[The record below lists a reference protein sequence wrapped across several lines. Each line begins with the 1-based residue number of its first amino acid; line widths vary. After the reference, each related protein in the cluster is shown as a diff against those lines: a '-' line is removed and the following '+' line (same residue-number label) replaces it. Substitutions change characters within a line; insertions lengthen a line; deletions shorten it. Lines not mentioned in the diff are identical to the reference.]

1 MLQSLSIRN
10 FVIVDTLDLEFEQ
23 GFTTLTGETGAGKSI
38 LIDAL
43 SLSLGA
49 RNEGSVTRNGTDK
62 AEISTVFDVSQNV
75 AVQTWLAEQE
85 IDETEQLILRRV
97 IYADGRSRAFING
110 VASTVSQLKALGEHL
125 IDIYSQNAHHSLML
139 GTTQREILDDF
150 AGNTSLCKQVS
161 DAFSTWSTLNKQ
173 SMDIEKN
180 AAAYTTELAELTE
193 QTDELRALAFN
204 VDEWLELQQEHHR
217 LANGASLLT
226 GLEASVAMLDAGDV
240 NVHALLTQVQLQLSD
255 LVSYDAALTEASD
268 GVSSALIQIED
279 ATRELNR
286 YLQKAD
292 LDPARLAEVELRIQ
306 AVHQLAR
313 KYRIKPEELS
323 VLLAEKEARMKTLS
337 SFTDDG
343 ALKKQTAEALKAYE
357 AVAKQLTTTR
367 AAAAKTLSDLIT
379 AQMQALS
386 LSGGQFKVSLS
397 PQAGNA
403 FGQETID
410 FLVAGHAG
418 VDPKPLS
425 KVASGGELSRIS
437 LALHVTTASKGRVP
451 CMIFDEVDVGIGGGV
466 AEVVGKLLKEL
477 GEKRQVLVITHLAQ
491 VASQAQQH
499 LQVTKTQT
507 DGVTLSHI
515 HQLSQA
521 ARIEEVA
528 RMMGG
533 LEITEVTLNHAKE
546 MLGFSA

>member
-10 FVIVDTLDLEFEQ
+10 FVIVDTLDLEFER

-62 AEISTVFDVSQNV
+62 AEISTVFDVSKNV
-75 AVQTWLAEQE
+75 AVQDWLAEQE

-110 VASTVSQLKALGEHL
+110 VASTVTQLKALGEHL

-139 GTTQREILDDF
+139 AATQREILDDF
-150 AGNTSLCKQVS
+150 AGNAQLCKHVADS
-161 DAFSTWSTLNKQ
+161 FATWTTLNKQ
-173 SMDIEKN
+173 CIDIEKH
-180 AAAYTTELAELTE
+180 AAAYAAELTELAE
-193 QTDELRALAFN
+193 QTDELSALGFN
-204 VDEWLELQQEHHR
+204 LDEWTELQQEHHR

-226 GLEASVAMLDAGDV
+226 GLEASVAMLDDGDL
-240 NVHALLTQVQLQLSD
+240 NIHALLTQVQVQLND
-255 LVSYDAALTEASD
+255 LVTYDATLKEAAD

-292 LDPARLAEVELRIQ
+292 LDPARLAEVELRMQ
-306 AVHQLAR
+306 AVHHLAR
-313 KYRIKPEELS
+313 KYRIKPEELA
-323 VLLAEKEARMKTLS
+323 VLLAEKETRMKTLS
-337 SFTDDG
+337 AFTDDG
-343 ALKKQTAEALKAYE
+343 TLKKQTAEALKIYE
-357 AVAKQLTTTR
+357 DAAAKLSLAR
-367 AAAAKTLSDLIT
+367 AAAAKTLSHNIT

-386 LSGGQFKVSLS
+386 LSGGQFVVSLS
-397 PQAGNA
+397 PQDGNA
-403 FGQETID
+403 FGKEAID

-418 VDPKPLS
+418 VDPKPLN

-437 LALHVTTASKGRVP
+437 LALHVTTASKGLVP

-466 AEVVGKLLKEL
+466 AEVVGKLLHEL
-477 GEKRQVLVITHLAQ
+477 GQKRQVLVITHLAQ

-533 LEITEVTLNHAKE
+533 LEITEATLNHAKE
-546 MLGFSA
+546 MLGLNS